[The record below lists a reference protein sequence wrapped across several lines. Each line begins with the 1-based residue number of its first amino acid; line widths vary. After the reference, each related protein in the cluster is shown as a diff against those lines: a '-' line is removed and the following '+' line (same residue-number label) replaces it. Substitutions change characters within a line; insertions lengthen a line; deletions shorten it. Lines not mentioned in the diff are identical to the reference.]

1 MGYNNPAPRGVKS
14 VADQK
19 MKEMSQ
25 PTHVSCPTCQRKGP
39 WKELSTNPF
48 CSDRCKMV
56 DLGKWLGEEYRIASP
71 LTGEDL
77 LELDDL
83 SEEELK
89 DL

>member
-1 MGYNNPAPRGVKS
+1 MSHCPK
-14 VADQK
+14 K
-19 MKEMSQ
+19 MKEKFPSSLV
-25 PTHVSCPTCQRKGP
+25 PCPTCQRKGA
-39 WKELSTNPF
+39 WRELPTNPF